1 MTLHLVY
8 RSYGGENFKRR
19 PFYYSK
25 MLALISFVR
34 AATGVKGAELLFLN
48 DGPIP
53 DDKLAVMRRYGRV
66 AQTGEEAKGMR
77 ASYRAALDLV
87 TTESWTDDD
96 VVCYVED
103 DYLFMAGALIALTEA
118 VAGLPEASY
127 FSLYGTLA
135 DYDDPLERIEHAVP
149 RDWKAQPDRRVGDRV
164 WFNRASITSTFA
176 ARVGIL
182 REDLPIFIQCIPPF
196 LPRRILD
203 HETCLL
209 YQGFVPFHG
218 RELFFGLPGDFK
230 LGLRGVVRGAVLV
243 PFRIALN
250 LRAHRQQTPHLL
262 YTVTPNL
269 ATHMEHPVI
278 SPDRDWFAVAEEVAQ
293 WAEDNRMDAPS
304 SAIRERLSRVT

>member
-1 MTLHLVY
+1 MTLRLVY
-8 RSYGGENFKRR
+8 RSYGGENLKQR

-34 AATGVKGAELLFLN
+34 AATELKGAELLFLN

-53 DDKLAVMRRYGRV
+53 NDKLAVMRRYGRV
-66 AQTGEEAKGMR
+66 AQTGEKAKGMR

-87 TTESWTDDD
+87 RTESWTDDD

-103 DYLFMAGALIALTEA
+103 DYLFMADAFIALAEA
-118 VAGLPEASY
+118 VPGLPDASY
-127 FSLYGTLA
+127 FSLYGNRPN
-135 DYDDPLERIEHAVP
+135 YDDPLERIEHGVP
-149 RDWKAQPDRRVGDRV
+149 RDWKAHADRRVGDRL

-182 REDLPIFIQCIPPF
+182 REDLPIFIQCLPPF

-209 YQGFVPFHG
+209 YQGFVPYHG
-218 RELFFGLPGDFK
+218 WEFFFGLPGDFQM
-230 LGLRGVVRGAVLV
+230 GLRGVVRGAVLV

-250 LRAHRQQTPHLL
+250 LRAYRQRTPHLL

-269 ATHMEHPVI
+269 ATHLEHPVI
-278 SPDRDWFAVAEEVAQ
+278 SPDRDWVAIAEEVAQ

-304 SAIRERLSRVT
+304 SAIRERLSRVI

>member
-8 RSYGGENFKRR
+8 RSYGGENLKRR

-34 AATGVKGAELLFLN
+34 AATEVEDAELLFLN

-53 DDKLAVMRRYGRV
+53 DDKLNVMRRYGRV
-66 AQTGEEAKGMR
+66 AETGEEAKGMR

-103 DYLFMAGALIALTEA
+103 DYLFMADALIALTEA
-118 VAGLPEASY
+118 VAALPEASY
-127 FSLYGTLA
+127 FSFYGTRA
-135 DYDDPLERIEHAVP
+135 DYDDPLERIEQGVP
-149 RDWKAQPDRRVGDRV
+149 RDWKAQPDRRIGDRV
-164 WFNRASITSTFA
+164 WFNRASIASTFA

-182 REDLPIFIQCIPPF
+182 REDLPIFIQCMRPF
-196 LPRRILD
+196 RHRYLD

-209 YQGFVPFHG
+209 YQGFVPYHG
-218 RELFFGLPGDFK
+218 LEFFFGLPGDFEP
-230 LGLRGVVRGAVLV
+230 GLRGVIRGAVLV

-250 LRAHRQQTPHLL
+250 LRARRQRTSHLL

-269 ATHMEHPVI
+269 ATHLEHPVI
-278 SPDRDWFAVAEEVAQ
+278 SPDRDWAAVAEEVAQ
-293 WAEDNRMDAPS
+293 WAEDNGLEASS

>member
-25 MLALISFVR
+25 MLALISFIR
-34 AATGVKGAELLFLN
+34 AATKVRDAELLFLN

-53 DDKLAVMRRYGRV
+53 DDKLAVMRRFGRV
-66 AQTGEEAKGMR
+66 AQTGEQAKGMR
-77 ASYRAALDLV
+77 ASYRAGLDLV

-103 DYLFMAGALIALTEA
+103 DYLFVADAFLALNEA
-118 VAGLPEASY
+118 VTGLPEASY
-127 FSLYGTLA
+127 FSLYGTRA
-135 DYDDPLERIEHAVP
+135 DYDDPLERMEHAVS
-149 RDWKAQPDRRVGDRV
+149 RDWKAQPNRRVGDRV

-182 REDLPIFIQCIPPF
+182 REDLPIFIQCMRPF
-196 LPRRILD
+196 RHRLLD
-203 HETCLL
+203 HETCLI
-209 YQGFVPFHG
+209 YQGFVPYHG
-218 RELFFGLPGDFK
+218 SEFFFGLPGDFEV
-230 LGLRGVVRGAVLV
+230 GLRGVVRAVVLV

-250 LRAHRQQTPHLL
+250 LRARRQHTPHLL

-269 ATHMEHPVI
+269 ATHLEHPVI
-278 SPDRDWFAVAEEVAQ
+278 SPDCDWVAIAEEVAQ
-293 WAEDNRMDAPS
+293 WAEENGLDASS
-304 SAIRERLSRVT
+304 SAIRERLSGVT